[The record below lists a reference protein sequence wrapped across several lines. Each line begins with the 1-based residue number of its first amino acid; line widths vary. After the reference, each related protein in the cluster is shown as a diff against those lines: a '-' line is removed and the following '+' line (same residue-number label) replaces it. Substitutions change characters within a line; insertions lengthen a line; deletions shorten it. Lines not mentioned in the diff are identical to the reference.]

1 MRKLKCLS
9 LSASLLAAS
18 AGAAVAGS
26 DVSVWRWEVSTCLRA
41 QQREADSAGLYRE
54 ASAFEV
60 SPGVEQRG
68 QSLNGGDPLYSGDL
82 RAAPQGASAG
92 Q

>member
-9 LSASLLAAS
+9 LCAGLMAAT
-18 AGAAVAGS
+18 AGVATAGS
-26 DVSVWRWEVSTCLRA
+26 DVSVWRWQVSNCLRA
-41 QQREADSAGLYRE
+41 QQRDADSAGLYRE

-60 SPGVEQRG
+60 TPAVDQRG
-68 QSLNGGDPLYSGDL
+68 PSPGGDPLYSGDL
-82 RAAPQGASAG
+82 RAGPQGASAG

>member
-9 LSASLLAAS
+9 LCAGLLAAS
-18 AGAAVAGS
+18 AGAATAGS
-26 DVSVWRWEVSTCLRA
+26 DVSVWRWEVSNCLRA
-41 QQREADSAGLYRE
+41 QQRDADSAGLYRE

-60 SPGVEQRG
+60 SPGVAQ
-68 QSLNGGDPLYSGDL
+68 QPLNGGDPLYSGDL

>member
-1 MRKLKCLS
+1 MRKLTCLS
-9 LSASLLAAS
+9 LCAGLLATS
-18 AGAAVAGS
+18 TGAATAGS
-26 DVSVWRWEVSTCLRA
+26 DISVWRWEVSNCLRA
-41 QQREADSAGLYRE
+41 QQREVDSAGLYRE

-60 SPGVEQRG
+60 GPGVAQ

>member
-1 MRKLKCLS
+1 MRKLYCLS
-9 LSASLLAAS
+9 LSAALLI
-18 AGAAVAGS
+18 AGVGVANAGS
-26 DVSVWRWEVSTCLRA
+26 DVSVWRWQVSHCLRD
-41 QQREADSAGLYRE
+41 QQRAADSAGLYQE

-60 SPGVEQRG
+60 TPGVTQRS
-68 QSLNGGDPLYSGDL
+68 QPTNGDDPLYSGDL